1 MATPKAAPPAA
12 SDAYRLRPVVRLLPD
27 TVLVLEVVG
36 QRVRFLQPDGHV
48 ADLHRDAF
56 RGLYER
62 VDQEEQP

>member
-1 MATPKAAPPAA
+1 MTTRQTPPRA

-62 VDQEEQP
+62 ADQEQQP